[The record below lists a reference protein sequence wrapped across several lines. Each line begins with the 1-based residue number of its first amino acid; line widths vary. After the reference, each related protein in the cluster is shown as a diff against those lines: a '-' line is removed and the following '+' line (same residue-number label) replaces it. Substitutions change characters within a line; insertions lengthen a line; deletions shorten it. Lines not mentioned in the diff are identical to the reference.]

1 MKAECEQLD
10 DFLDAARSGEHSHC
24 FEHHLLTCETCRE
37 AVRQQHWIDDLLQ
50 SRARLQL
57 EPIPAQLTSHVQ
69 RPARYYAHRV
79 QLAICCLAA
88 SLLIAAGVFALIEE
102 KNETSD

>member
-10 DFLDAARSGEHSHC
+10 DFLDAARSGEHSHR

-50 SRARLQL
+50 SRARLKL
-57 EPIPAQLTSHVQ
+57 EPIPARLTSHLQ
-69 RPARYYAHRV
+69 RPVRHYVRRV
-79 QLAICCLAA
+79 QIAVCCFAA
-88 SLLIAAGVFALIEE
+88 SMLIAAGVFAII
-102 KNETSD
+102 K